1 MTAGMSLEISF
12 VLSFPLLPYCCSTKG
27 YPLFSIQWDGIR
39 RRGLVYI
46 FMFSGIWTC
55 PINTW
60 ILCNFYE
67 ALEKDSAYYVNG
79 IVGGSF
85 LHKSLAKGREIL
97 DSIIEYTTFKVKP
110 KPLQEEHKSSHEDLL
125 AAESDPS
132 PSTPSDSAIEPSPE
146 PGTSKG
152 EEILSPKSPSQFE
165 DDPYRTIETP
175 RISFMPN

>member
-1 MTAGMSLEISF
+1 MESVGVAWFIFSCLVESGPVLSIPESF
-12 VLSFPLLPYCCSTKG
+12 VTFMRRSRRTPPIMSMALLEG
-27 YPLFSIQWDGIR
+27 HFSI
-39 RRGLVYI
+39 
-46 FMFSGIWTC
+46 
-55 PINTW
+55 
-60 ILCNFYE
+60 
-67 ALEKDSAYYVNG
+67 
-79 IVGGSF
+79 
-85 LHKSLAKGREIL
+85 SL
-97 DSIIEYTTFKVKP
+97 IEYTTFKVKP